1 MRDTTYKQFASMTR
15 TEREELVKELSNT
28 IGNEF
33 QLKTEAGSEKLPVLT
48 HVTSG
53 LEFTLIPGGDFNL
66 GLSDEEE
73 KAARTILDPP
83 PIDIS
88 TLRPLVRCRVSS
100 FLFSTRPIAI
110 ASVTPVLG
118 EECLSEYD
126 RQNGEPAYPAYLKRE
141 DVLRVA
147 HQFGCRL
154 PTEVEWEYA
163 CRANTT
169 TLFPW
174 GNELLSR
181 RELGEWLDLERPDRL
196 KPNAFGLYGVF
207 SGDWCSDQWT
217 ESHSDK
223 GSAVS
228 DVYVIKGGGSI
239 FWPWQDSGEWK
250 WCMPANRMPST
261 GLIVG
266 RCAFRLARGLHF

>member
-1 MRDTTYKQFASMTR
+1 MRDTTYQQFASMTR
-15 TEREELVKELSNT
+15 KQRAELVKELSNA

-33 QLKTEAGSEKLPVLT
+33 QASPETGPQKLPVLT
-48 HVTSG
+48 HVASG
-53 LEFTLIPGGDFNL
+53 LEFTLVPGGELNFGL
-66 GLSDEEE
+66 GEAEEN
-73 KAARTILDPP
+73 AARAILDPP

-88 TLRPLVRCRVSS
+88 TLRPVLRSRVSS
-100 FLFSTRPIAI
+100 FLFTTRPIAI

-118 EECLSEYD
+118 EDCLSEYD
-126 RQNGEPAYPAYLKRE
+126 RQNGEPTYPAYLKRE

-154 PTEVEWEYA
+154 PTELEWEYA

-174 GNELLSR
+174 GNKLLSFP
-181 RELGEWLDLERPDRL
+181 ELGEWLDLERPDRL
-196 KPNAFGLYGVF
+196 KANAFGLCGLF

-217 ESHSDK
+217 ASHSDK
-223 GSAVS
+223 DSAVG
-228 DVYVIKGGGSI
+228 DVYVIKGGGSV

-261 GLIVG
+261 GLIDG
-266 RCAFRLARGLHF
+266 RCAFRLVRDLQL